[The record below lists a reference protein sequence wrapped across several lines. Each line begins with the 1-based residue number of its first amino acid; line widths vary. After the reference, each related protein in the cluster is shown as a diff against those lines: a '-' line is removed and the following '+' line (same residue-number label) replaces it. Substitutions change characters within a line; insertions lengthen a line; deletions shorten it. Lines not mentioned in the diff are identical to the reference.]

1 MIYPSIVSSSDS
13 FISVLEFS
21 EYRSFASLGRFV
33 PNYFILFNAVVNEL
47 FLPPF
52 SPLILVC
59 GSAADFCV
67 LIFSP
72 TTLSNLLMS
81 SSGYL
86 VASLGFSMYSIPST
100 ANSVNFQWN
109 FFISFP

>member
-1 MIYPSIVSSSDS
+1 M
-13 FISVLEFS
+13 
-21 EYRSFASLGRFV
+21 
-33 PNYFILFNAVVNEL
+33 NC
-47 FLPPF
+47 FLIPPF

-72 TTLSNLLMS
+72 TTLSNLLVS

-86 VASLGFSMYSIPST
+86 VASLGFSMYSILST
-100 ANSVNFQWN
+100 VNSVSF
-109 FFISFP
+109 SFPVEFLYFFSLIAMLNMW